1 MCAVTKQAQIF
12 NNPNVTTPFT
22 QINDSIQAIDSMI
35 PAEYKEDIATYLT
48 KFMQAVALGVVPL
61 TRPQTEALRLLFTKK
76 VPDAP
81 KELNIN
87 SKISVESIIHT
98 FLQDNQSNMQSTL
111 LQAKSASAI
120 EATYK
125 VLESGV

>member
-1 MCAVTKQAQIF
+1 MAVTKNVQIF

-98 FLQDNQSNMQSTL
+98 FLQDNQNNMQSTL
-111 LQAKSASAI
+111 LQAQSAVAI
-120 EATYK
+120 ESAYK
-125 VLESGV
+125 VLEQDV